1 MARKSAHPSR
11 QLFDYL
17 NGALSDDAR
26 QQVERHLNECADCAA
41 TANLVR
47 ELKRAAVDSR
57 ASSTQ
62 SSESTNTAALNTE
75 DSSLITHHSS
85 LTTSS
90 EHPDVAALAAFF
102 YGGSPRERDARVA
115 AHVAQCSDCAAE
127 IALYAQAEH
136 AAASYEPAVEAAA
149 VPAAAWEM
157 IREWEES
164 DYARPKPASEAVNHE
179 LLARLTAALSQQRPQ
194 PGVSSGDAVP
204 VTVIDREGRVRG
216 VEMFKTVTDAEGA
229 SVLRHAEASEQ
240 FDARP
245 VHVLLDYGDEN
256 RVILSERVERDTV
269 RVKQPV
275 RRTQPLR
282 ADYFIIED

>member
-17 NGALSDDAR
+17 NGALSDEAR
-26 QQVERHLNECADCAA
+26 QQVERHLSECADCAA
-41 TANLVR
+41 TADLVR
-47 ELKRAAVDSR
+47 ELKRAAADSR
-57 ASSTQ
+57 KSTP
-62 SSESTNTAALNTE
+62 SSESS
-75 DSSLITHHSS
+75 DSAEFHTDDSARSTQHSTLS
-85 LTTSS
+85 TQL
-90 EHPDVAALAAFF
+90 EHPDGAALAAFF
-102 YGGSPRERDARVA
+102 YGRSPRERDAQVA

-127 IALYAQAEH
+127 IALYAQAERV
-136 AAASYEPAVEAAA
+136 AATYAPASEADA

-164 DYARPKPASEAVNHE
+164 AYAQPKPAREAVNYE
-179 LLARLTAALSQQRPQ
+179 LLARLTAALSEQRLPADA
-194 PGVSSGDAVP
+194 SMDTAVP
-204 VTVIDREGRVRG
+204 VTIIDREGHVRG
-216 VEMFKTVTDAEGA
+216 VEMFKPATDAEGA
-229 SVLRHAEASEQ
+229 SVLKHAEASEQ

-245 VHVLLDYGDEN
+245 VHVLLDYGDDS

-269 RVKQPV
+269 RIKQPV

>member
-26 QQVERHLNECADCAA
+26 QQVERHLNDCADCAA
-41 TANLVR
+41 TADLVR
-47 ELKRAAVDSR
+47 ELKRVAADSR
-57 ASSTQ
+57 AESTHSSTTA
-62 SSESTNTAALNTE
+62 ESNTE
-75 DSSLITHHSS
+75 DSSLIPHPSPLITGD
-85 LTTSS
+85 
-90 EHPDVAALAAFF
+90 EHPDEASLAAFV
-102 YGGSPRERDARVA
+102 YGRSPSERDARVA
-115 AHVAQCSDCAAE
+115 AHVARCGDCAAE
-127 IALYAQAEH
+127 IALYAQAEQ
-136 AAASYEPAVEAAA
+136 AAANYEPSVEADA

-164 DYARPKPASEAVNHE
+164 DYARLKPASETVNHE
-179 LLARLTAALSQQRPQ
+179 LLARLTAALSAQ
-194 PGVSSGDAVP
+194 PADASPGDVVP

-216 VEMFKTVTDAEGA
+216 VEMFKPATDAEGA
-229 SVLRHAEASEQ
+229 RILIHTQASEQ

-269 RVKQPV
+269 RIHQPA

>member
-41 TANLVR
+41 LANLVR
-47 ELKRAAVDSR
+47 ELKDAAVKSR
-57 ASSTQ
+57 APSAESPQSSNAAELSTQ
-62 SSESTNTAALNTE
+62 
-75 DSSLITHHSS
+75 D
-85 LTTSS
+85 

-102 YGGSPRERDARVA
+102 YAGSPRRRDAQVA
-115 AHVAQCSDCAAE
+115 AHVARCGECAASV
-127 IALYAQAEH
+127 AMYARAER
-136 AAASYEPAVEAAA
+136 AAADYEPAAEENA

-164 DYARPKPASEAVNHE
+164 AYAQAKPAGEAVNHE
-179 LLARLTAALSQQRPQ
+179 LLTKLTAALRERRDQAEAA
-194 PGVSSGDAVP
+194 GADAVP
-204 VTVIDREGRVRG
+204 VRVIDREGHVRG
-216 VEMFKTVTDAEGA
+216 VEMFKQITDAEGA

-240 FDARP
+240 FDAKP
-245 VHVLLDYGDEN
+245 AHVLLDFGGEN
-256 RVILSERVERDTV
+256 RVILSERVERDTL
-269 RVKQPV
+269 RIKRPV

>member
-26 QQVERHLNECADCAA
+26 QQVERHLNECAECAA

-47 ELKRAAVDSR
+47 ELKRAAADSR
-57 ASSTQ
+57 QSTQ
-62 SSESTNTAALNTE
+62 SSKSSDTATLNTD
-75 DSSLITHHSS
+75 DSRLQTPDSRLQTQD
-85 LTTSS
+85 

-102 YGGSPRERDARVA
+102 YDRSPSEGDAQVA
-115 AHVAQCSDCAAE
+115 AHVAQCSNCAAE
-127 IALYAQAEH
+127 VALYAQAEH
-136 AAASYEPAVEAAA
+136 AAANYEPRAEAEA

-157 IREWEES
+157 ISEWEES
-164 DYARPKPASEAVNHE
+164 AYARPKPVSEAVNHE
-179 LLARLTAALSQQRPQ
+179 LLARLTAALSEQRKP
-194 PGVSSGDAVP
+194 VEAISNDSVP

-216 VEMFKTVTDAEGA
+216 VEMFKPATDAEGA
-229 SVLRHAEASEQ
+229 SVLKHADASEA

-245 VHVLLDYGDEN
+245 VHVLLEYGDES

-269 RVKQPV
+269 RIKQPV